1 MRSLIILLVATTTL
15 LCSFVDGVDV
25 QDNAAFERVAEC
37 IYICT
42 HADNADEN
50 LPVETVI
57 CDAHKVR
64 ARSVNLGWRLG
75 GSGGEVWRGL
85 LTPRVGV
92 VMPASQSPCLI
103 YDH

>member
-1 MRSLIILLVATTTL
+1 MRPLIIFLAATTSL
-15 LCSFVDGVDV
+15 LCSSVSGVDV
-25 QDNAAFERVAEC
+25 RHSAAFERVAEC

-64 ARSVNLGWRLG
+64 ARSVNLGWRLSGRGRFG
-75 GSGGEVWRGL
+75 GG
-85 LTPRVGV
+85 
-92 VMPASQSPCLI
+92 C
-103 YDH
+103 

>member
-1 MRSLIILLVATTTL
+1 MRPLIILLVAATTL
-15 LCSFVDGVDV
+15 LCSFVSGVDV
-25 QDNAAFERVAEC
+25 EHGAAFERVAEC

-64 ARSVNLGWRLG
+64 TQLNSLG
-75 GSGGEVWRGL
+75 
-85 LTPRVGV
+85 T
-92 VMPASQSPCLI
+92 
-103 YDH
+103 

>member
-1 MRSLIILLVATTTL
+1 MRPLIILLVATTTL
-15 LCSFVDGVDV
+15 LCSYASGVDV
-25 QDNAAFERVAEC
+25 EHSAAFERVAEC

-64 ARSVNLGWRLG
+64 VRLSF
-75 GSGGEVWRGL
+75 SGTWKTRINVKCNFDEFCTL
-85 LTPRVGV
+85 FYIL
-92 VMPASQSPCLI
+92 
-103 YDH
+103 